1 MFRLQDLRI
10 GSSIRG
16 ILRNGIV
23 TVVSD
28 RWFGSDVLE
37 LTHKD
42 PTGKVRNQLLY
53 REREAGLEVVEE
65 VCRWSFDGS
74 GALCRLVSEAQ
85 RIHLAHLFDS
95 ILAVHASV
103 VEPPHQIPTVYER
116 MLRRQPLRF
125 LLADDPGAGK
135 TIMAGFLIRELIA
148 RGDHQCKSPRFA
160 NTRIFIK
167 SGSSRSHQRRDS
179 ARFRSL
185 APRAGEAGLN
195 REGL

>member
-1 MFRLQDLRI
+1 MFRLQELRI

-28 RWFGSDVLE
+28 RWFGSDVSE

-65 VCRWSFDGS
+65 VCRWSFDGY
-74 GALCRLVSEAQ
+74 GALCRTRVGSPAY
-85 RIHLAHLFDS
+85 HLAHLLNS
-95 ILAVHASV
+95 ILAVHTSV

-116 MLRRQPLRF
+116 MLPRQPLRF
-125 LLADDPGAGK
+125 LLADDPGTGK
-135 TIMAGFLIRELIA
+135 TIMARVLIRELIT

-167 SGSSRSHQRRDS
+167 SGGSRSDQRPDS
-179 ARFRSL
+179 APLRSL

-195 REGL
+195 WEGL